1 MPRYRLTIEYHGGRF
16 YGFQRQDDRETVQG
30 CLEKAFRAFT
40 GGHVTVH
47 CAGRTDSGV
56 HASGQVIHVD
66 LSKPWEAWKVQN
78 AINHHIQPAAISV
91 LHAAEVRPEFDARRH
106 AICRAYR
113 YRILNRRSPPAM
125 QRGLVW
131 HVPYSM
137 DVAMMQEAAQHLVGH
152 HDFTSFRAAGCQARS
167 PMKTL
172 DRLTVSRHGE
182 EVWIEAEARS
192 FLYNQIRIF
201 TGTLKKVGEGSW
213 PLERVAEAL
222 AARDREAAGPTAPP
236 TGLCLTEVGYP
247 PEALVFP

>member
-152 HDFTSFRAAGCQARS
+152 HDFTSFRAAGLSGEVTDEDTGPADCEPSWRGS
-167 PMKTL
+167 M
-172 DRLTVSRHGE
+172 DRGGGALLPLQPDPHIYRHLE
-182 EVWIEAEARS
+182 E
-192 FLYNQIRIF
+192 
-201 TGTLKKVGEGSW
+201 GG
-213 PLERVAEAL
+213 
-222 AARDREAAGPTAPP
+222 
-236 TGLCLTEVGYP
+236 
-247 PEALVFP
+247 